1 MPQNPGLVDFASGP
15 DGGVPCDLGLS
26 IYRCLRRNLAF
37 FRYWGCSFEASYPVC
52 SPADTGCMAAE
63 GSPAPSGAAGAT
75 SEVGDGGLPRLIVHK
90 PPLARSRVAD
100 SCCVV
105 CITSLLQ
112 MPTLAEVLGFAGPAC
127 IALGGPLRG
136 ATLPSLPFATL
147 SFVLVLTCS
156 LCLS

>member
-26 IYRCLRRNLAF
+26 IYKCLRRNLAF

-63 GSPAPSGAAGAT
+63 GSSSPSGAAGAT
-75 SEVGDGGLPRLIVHK
+75 SEVGDGGLPRLIVQK

-100 SCCVV
+100 SCCVCV
-105 CITSLLQ
+105 YHVGPPDAYAGGGAGLRRSGVHRLRRAAARCDTALL
-112 MPTLAEVLGFAGPAC
+112 AC
-127 IALGGPLRG
+127 CANPILYSQRLTIRG
-136 ATLPSLPFATL
+136 M
-147 SFVLVLTCS
+147 
-156 LCLS
+156 